1 MHGGKLLPLPND
13 VAEIDAALV
22 DMEPV
27 PLIAAVA
34 HLTGDLGLLRPE
46 LRPNPALLREPN
58 SGFTPEQIALTR
70 ELCLA
75 AILRFRDDQRSVAKK
90 PDARE
95 IRRIMEFVTG
105 VDVDD
110 RYVPLLT
117 EELAV
122 EGVDLRAPDW
132 TMASVAPSRDF
143 EVVIVGAGMSGIAA
157 GFRLKQAGV
166 SFRIFEK
173 SEAVGGTWHDNT
185 YPGCR
190 VDIQNHMYSYS
201 FAQRPDWPSY
211 FSPRKVLAEY
221 FEQCAEDFGVT
232 PNISFRHEVGA
243 MRWDEGR
250 QLWEIDVTGPDG
262 IRTVTANAVVSAVG
276 QLNRPRMPEIEGV
289 GTFDGPA
296 FHTAK
301 WDDSVDLRKKR
312 VIIIGTGASA
322 CQVIPAI
329 AGDVSHLTVFQRTAP
344 WMLPAPNYFK
354 EVLPGLRWL
363 FERVP
368 FYAQWYR
375 LWLFWRG
382 IETMQPFAIV
392 EPDFPPTETSV
403 GRANEEIRQLLT
415 MWIQLLTDGDED
427 LGAKLTPDY
436 PPFAKRFVVDDG
448 SLVMTYRQPHVD
460 LVTTSI
466 QRIEKKGVRT
476 VDGVLHEAD
485 VLIYGTGFAASD
497 FLVPMSV
504 VGRNGADL
512 HREWNGD
519 ARAYLGITVPHF
531 PNFFLLYGPNTNIVV
546 NGSII
551 YYSECEVNY
560 LLESIRFMLEN
571 DVSSLDVKTVVHDA
585 YNEKIDAA
593 NKLRTWGFSKVRSW
607 YKNSHGRTA
616 QNWPFNVLEYWEQTR
631 VLNPDDYEIG
641 RSSLVDH

>member
-1 MHGGKLLPLPND
+1 MHGGKLLPLPDD

-27 PLIAAVA
+27 PLIATVA
-34 HLTGDLGLLRPE
+34 HLTGDLGLLHPE

-58 SGFTPEQIALTR
+58 SGYTPEQMTAAR
-70 ELCLA
+70 ELCRA
-75 AILRFRDDQRSVAKK
+75 AIERFRDDQGSVAKK
-90 PDARE
+90 PDAE
-95 IRRIMEFVTG
+95 GIRRLMEFVTG
-105 VDVDD
+105 VEVDD

-132 TMASVAPSRDF
+132 SKESLAPSHDF

-173 SEAVGGTWHDNT
+173 SDAVGGTWHDNT

-201 FAQRPDWPSY
+201 FAQRPDWPNY

-221 FEQCAEDFGVT
+221 FQQCAEDFGVT
-232 PNISFRHEVGA
+232 PHISFGHEVGA
-243 MRWDEGR
+243 MQWDETR
-250 QLWEIDVTGPDG
+250 QLWEIDVTGPSG
-262 IRTVTANAVVSAVG
+262 PQTITANAVVSAVG
-276 QLNRPRMPEIEGV
+276 QLNRPRMPDIEGV
-289 GTFDGPA
+289 GSFDGPA
-296 FHTAK
+296 FHTAL
-301 WDDSVDLRKKR
+301 WDDSVDLRGKR

-329 AGDVSHLTVFQRTAP
+329 AGEVEHLTVFQRTAP

-363 FERVP
+363 FEHVP

-392 EPDFPPTETSV
+392 EPDFPPTEKSV

-415 MWIQLLTDGDED
+415 MWIQLLTDGDEE
-427 LGAKLTPDY
+427 LAAKLIPDY

-466 QRIEKKGVRT
+466 QRIEPNGVRT

-504 VGRNGADL
+504 IGRDGADL
-512 HREWNGD
+512 HRQWSGD

-531 PNFFLLYGPNTNIVV
+531 PNFFVLYGPNTNIVV

-551 YYSECEVNY
+551 YYSECEVHY
-560 LLESIRFMLEN
+560 LLQCIRFMLEN
-571 DVSSLDVKTVVHDA
+571 DVASIDVRSDVHDA

-593 NKLRTWGFSKVRSW
+593 NRLRTWGFSKVRSW
-607 YKNSHGRTA
+607 YKNAHGRTA

-631 VLNPDDYEIG
+631 ELNPDDYEIG
-641 RSSLVDH
+641 RRSLVDH

>member
-1 MHGGKLLPLPND
+1 MHGGKLLPLPDD

-27 PLIAAVA
+27 PLIATVA
-34 HLTGDLGLLRPE
+34 HLTGDLGLLHPE

-58 SGFTPEQIALTR
+58 SGYTPEQMTAAR
-70 ELCLA
+70 ELCRA
-75 AILRFRDDQRSVAKK
+75 AIERFRDDQGSVAKK
-90 PDARE
+90 PDAE
-95 IRRIMEFVTG
+95 GIRRLMEFVTG
-105 VDVDD
+105 VEVDD

-132 TMASVAPSRDF
+132 SKESLAPSRDF

-173 SEAVGGTWHDNT
+173 SDAVGGTWHDNT

-201 FAQRPDWPSY
+201 FAQRPDWPNY

-221 FEQCAEDFGVT
+221 FQQCAEDFGVK
-232 PNISFRHEVGA
+232 PHISFGHEVGA
-243 MRWDEGR
+243 MQWDETR
-250 QLWEIDVTGPDG
+250 QLWEIDVTGPSG
-262 IRTVTANAVVSAVG
+262 PQTITANAVVSAVG
-276 QLNRPRMPEIEGV
+276 QLNRPRMPDIEGV
-289 GTFDGPA
+289 GSFDGPA
-296 FHTAK
+296 FHTAL
-301 WDDSVDLRKKR
+301 WDDSVDLRGKR

-329 AGDVSHLTVFQRTAP
+329 AGEVEHLTVFQRTAP

-363 FERVP
+363 FEHVP

-392 EPDFPPTETSV
+392 EPDFPPTEKSV

-415 MWIQLLTDGDED
+415 MWIQLLTDGDEE
-427 LGAKLTPDY
+427 LAAKLIPDY

-466 QRIEKKGVRT
+466 QRIEPNGVRT

-504 VGRNGADL
+504 IGRDGADL
-512 HREWNGD
+512 HRQWSGD

-531 PNFFLLYGPNTNIVV
+531 PNFFVLYGPNTNIVV

-551 YYSECEVNY
+551 YYSECEVHY
-560 LLESIRFMLEN
+560 LLQCIRFMLEN
-571 DVSSLDVKTVVHDA
+571 DVASIDVRSDVHDA

-593 NKLRTWGFSKVRSW
+593 NRLRTWGFSKVRSW
-607 YKNSHGRTA
+607 YKNAHGRTA

-631 VLNPDDYEIG
+631 ELNPDDYEIG
-641 RSSLVDH
+641 RRSLVDH

>member
-1 MHGGKLLPLPND
+1 MHGGKLLPLPDD

-631 VLNPDDYEIG
+631 VLNPDDYELG